1 MAMKAAI
8 PNVRESRIVW
18 KTEGNASV
26 EDPEFL
32 AAALTAEAEPEA
44 AVSVEEELEE
54 ASEVLSPTMT

>member
-32 AAALTAEAEPEA
+32 AAALTAEPEA
-44 AVSVEEELEE
+44 AVSVEVVLEE
-54 ASEVLSPTMT
+54 TSDVLSPTIT

>member
-32 AAALTAEAEPEA
+32 AAALTAEPEA

-54 ASEVLSPTMT
+54 ASEVLSPTIT